1 VAEPESELPR
11 LFHRLNNQLGVIL
24 ANAELLE
31 KRLVDQTQRDRA
43 GQVVASSLDAI
54 STIQL
59 IRKIADPTVPGSTFP
74 VPGSGSKF

>member
-1 VAEPESELPR
+1 MAEPESELAR

-59 IRKIADPTVPGSTFP
+59 IRRIADPTVPGRT
-74 VPGSGSKF
+74 

>member
-1 VAEPESELPR
+1 MAEPDSELPR

-31 KRLVDQTQRDRA
+31 KRLVDQTHRDRA

-59 IRKIADPTVPGSTFP
+59 IRKIADPSTA
-74 VPGSGSKF
+74 GR

>member
-59 IRKIADPTVPGSTFP
+59 IRRIADPTVPGRT
-74 VPGSGSKF
+74 